1 MCANKYRPEFE
12 DGIADY
18 LKTVSKNEVLTREEE
33 VALFQRLEAGDET
46 AREELVRC
54 NLRFVVKV
62 ALRYRGHGLPV
73 ADLIQEG
80 NVGLLTVISKF
91 DWRKG
96 CRFSTYSAFWIRQ
109 EIQAA
114 LRRRGNLI
122 RLPVR
127 KARLLTKINETI
139 RTFNQQ
145 EGREP
150 EPEEIAS
157 ILGMDVEKIDDILP
171 FRESVLSLEAERSE
185 EGGCLLDMIAEEGG
199 EQPGDRL
206 AEEERARVVHDAL
219 RVLNPRE
226 REVMSYRYGFGEDG
240 ESLSLRKTSKIVG
253 LSQEGVRRVEQR
265 ALGKLARPAVSR
277 QLRYLLSA

>member
-18 LKTVSKNEVLTREEE
+18 LKSVSKNEVLTREEE
-33 VALFQRLEAGDET
+33 VALFQRLEGGDEG

-54 NLRFVVKV
+54 NLRFVVKI

-96 CRFSTYSAFWIRQ
+96 YRFSTYSAFWIRQ

-127 KARLLTKINETI
+127 KARLLSKINETI

-150 EPEEIAS
+150 EAEEIAS
-157 ILGMDVEKIDDILP
+157 ILGMDVEKVDDLLP

-185 EGGCLLDMIAEEGG
+185 EGGCLLDMIAQEDG

-206 AEEERARVVHDAL
+206 AEEERARVVSDAL

-226 REVMSYRYGFGEDG
+226 REVMSYRYGFGEGG

-265 ALGKLARPAVSR
+265 ALGKLARPGVSR